1 MAELQAE
8 LAARSLLRIDF
19 GGLDR
24 WDYAERQRNMRQA
37 DAGHTV
43 VLSSTS

>member
-19 GGLDR
+19 GGLDQ
-24 WDYAERQRNMRQA
+24 WDNVERQRNMREV
-37 DAGHTV
+37 DAGYAA
-43 VLSSTS
+43 VLSGTS